1 MSDIRTKIEKKARKA
16 IVQYAFLRW
25 ENAVIIGTVLLL
37 MFFLPQPFK
46 GWPIWG
52 WPALGGVAVVAIV
65 ISSLTDLETNA
76 KVQLDLFQE
85 RFNPRK
91 VLDAE
96 LRSEVE
102 KALEYQRRI
111 EAYIG
116 KQRPGVLR
124 DRLVDTAGQLAD
136 WVGNIYQLA
145 LRLDAYRHDPLLAQE
160 RASVPR
166 EIEAL
171 TSRQSIERNAE
182 VKRQLDAV
190 IESKRK
196 QIESLAA
203 LNSRMQQAELQ
214 LEQSNT
220 ALATVYSQAQLIN
233 AQDIESGRSDRL
245 RQDIQEQ
252 IARLNDL
259 VSSINEVYDFQGA
272 EIPKKS

>member
-1 MSDIRTKIEKKARKA
+1 MSDIRSGIEKRARKA
-16 IVQYAFLRW
+16 IIQYAFLRW
-25 ENAVIIGTVLLL
+25 ENAVIIGMVMLL

-52 WPALGGVAVVAIV
+52 WPALGVLGVAVMVF
-65 ISSLTDLETNA
+65 SSLTDASANA

-91 VLDAE
+91 VQDAE
-96 LRSEVE
+96 LRNEVE

-111 EAYIG
+111 EASIN
-116 KQRPGVLR
+116 KQRAGVLR
-124 DRLVDTAGQLAD
+124 DRLEDTAGQLAD
-136 WVGNIYQLA
+136 WVSQIYQLA

-160 RASVPR
+160 RASVPK
-166 EIEAL
+166 ELEAL
-171 TSRQSIERNAE
+171 TSRQSLEKNQE
-182 VKRQLDAV
+182 VKKQLEAV
-190 IESKRK
+190 LESKRK
-196 QIESLAA
+196 QMESLAA

-220 ALATVYSQAQLIN
+220 ALATVYSQAQLIS

-245 RQDIQEQ
+245 RQDIQDQ

-259 VSSINEVYDFQGA
+259 VSSLNEVYDYRGPG
-272 EIPKKS
+272 IG

>member
-1 MSDIRTKIEKKARKA
+1 MSDIRSRIEKKARKA

-25 ENAVIIGTVLLL
+25 ENAVIIGMVMLL
-37 MFFLPQPFK
+37 MFFLPEPFA

-52 WPALGGVAVVAIV
+52 WPALGVLGVAAMVF
-65 ISSLTDLETNA
+65 SSLTDLEANA

-91 VLDAE
+91 VQDTE
-96 LRSEVE
+96 LRNEVE

-116 KQRPGVLR
+116 KQRAGVLR
-124 DRLVDTAGQLAD
+124 DRLEDTAGQLAD
-136 WVGNIYQLA
+136 WVSYIYQLA

-160 RASVPR
+160 RATVPK
-166 EIEAL
+166 ELEAL
-171 TSRQSIERNAE
+171 TSRQSLEKNQE
-182 VKRQLDAV
+182 VKQQLDAV
-190 IESKRK
+190 IESNRK
-196 QIESLAA
+196 QMESLAA
-203 LNSRMQQAELQ
+203 LNSRMEQAELQ

-245 RQDIQEQ
+245 RQDIQDQ

-259 VSSINEVYDFQGA
+259 VSSINEVYDYQGPG
-272 EIPKKS
+272 IS

>member
-1 MSDIRTKIEKKARKA
+1 MSDIRSRIEKKARKA

-25 ENAVIIGTVLLL
+25 ENAVIIGMVMLL
-37 MFFLPQPFK
+37 MFFLPQPFA

-52 WPALGGVAVVAIV
+52 WPALGVLGVAAMVF
-65 ISSLTDLETNA
+65 SSLTDLETNA

-91 VLDAE
+91 VQDVE
-96 LRSEVE
+96 LRNEVE

-116 KQRPGVLR
+116 KQRAGVLR
-124 DRLVDTAGQLAD
+124 DRLEDTAGQLAD

-145 LRLDAYRHDPLLAQE
+145 LRLDTYRHDPLLAQE
-160 RASVPR
+160 RATVPK
-166 EIEAL
+166 ELEAL
-171 TSRQSIERNAE
+171 TSRQGLEKNQE
-182 VKRQLDAV
+182 VKQQLDAV

-196 QIESLAA
+196 QMESLAA
-203 LNSRMQQAELQ
+203 LNSRMEQAELQ

-259 VSSINEVYDFQGA
+259 VSSINEVYDYQG
-272 EIPKKS
+272 PGTS

>member
-1 MSDIRTKIEKKARKA
+1 MSDIRSGIEKRARKA
-16 IVQYAFLRW
+16 IIQYAFLRW
-25 ENAVIIGTVLLL
+25 ENAVIIGMVMLL

-52 WPALGGVAVVAIV
+52 WPALGVLGVAVMVF
-65 ISSLTDLETNA
+65 SSLTDASANA

-91 VLDAE
+91 VQDAE
-96 LRSEVE
+96 LRNEVE

-111 EAYIG
+111 EASIN
-116 KQRPGVLR
+116 KQRAGVLR
-124 DRLVDTAGQLAD
+124 DRLEDTAGQLAD
-136 WVGNIYQLA
+136 WVSQIYQLA

-160 RASVPR
+160 RASVPK
-166 EIEAL
+166 ELEAL
-171 TSRQSIERNAE
+171 TSRQSLEKNQA
-182 VKRQLDAV
+182 VKKQLEAV
-190 IESKRK
+190 LESKRK
-196 QIESLAA
+196 QMESLAA

-220 ALATVYSQAQLIN
+220 ALATVYSQAQLIS

-245 RQDIQEQ
+245 RQDIQDQ

-259 VSSINEVYDFQGA
+259 VSSLNEVYDYRGPG
-272 EIPKKS
+272 IG

>member
-1 MSDIRTKIEKKARKA
+1 MSDIRSGIEKRARKA

-25 ENAVIIGTVLLL
+25 ENAVIIGIVILL
-37 MFFLPQPFK
+37 MFFLPQPLP

-52 WPALGGVAVVAIV
+52 WLALGVLGVAAIV
-65 ISSLTDLETNA
+65 TSSLTDASANA

-91 VLDAE
+91 VQDAE
-96 LRSEVE
+96 LRHEVE

-111 EAYIG
+111 EAYIS
-116 KQRPGVLR
+116 KQRAGVLR
-124 DRLVDTAGQLAD
+124 DRLEDTAGQLAD
-136 WVGNIYQLA
+136 WVSQIYELA

-160 RASVPR
+160 RASVPK
-166 EIEAL
+166 ELEAL
-171 TSRQSIERNAE
+171 TSRQSLEKNPE
-182 VKRQLDAV
+182 VKKQLEAV

-196 QIESLAA
+196 QMESLAA

-259 VSSINEVYDFQGA
+259 VSSLNEVYDYQGPG
-272 EIPKKS
+272 IG

>member
-1 MSDIRTKIEKKARKA
+1 MSDIRSGIEKRARKA

-25 ENAVIIGTVLLL
+25 ENAVIIGMVMLL
-37 MFFLPQPFK
+37 MFFLPRPFK

-52 WPALGGVAVVAIV
+52 WPALGVLGVAAMVF
-65 ISSLTDLETNA
+65 SSLTDASANA

-91 VLDAE
+91 VQDAE
-96 LRSEVE
+96 LRNEVE

-111 EAYIG
+111 EAYIS
-116 KQRPGVLR
+116 KQRAGVLR
-124 DRLVDTAGQLAD
+124 DRLEDTAGQLAD
-136 WVGNIYQLA
+136 WVGHIYQLA

-160 RASVPR
+160 RATVPK
-166 EIEAL
+166 ELEAL
-171 TSRQSIERNAE
+171 TSRQNLEKNPE
-182 VKRQLDAV
+182 VKKQLEAV
-190 IESKRK
+190 LESKRK
-196 QIESLAA
+196 QMESLAA

-220 ALATVYSQAQLIN
+220 ALATVYSQAQLIS

-259 VSSINEVYDFQGA
+259 VSSLNEVYDYRG
-272 EIPKKS
+272 SGMS

>member
-1 MSDIRTKIEKKARKA
+1 MSDIRSGIEKKARKA

-25 ENAVIIGTVLLL
+25 ENAVIIGMVMLL

-52 WPALGGVAVVAIV
+52 WPALGVLGVAVMVL
-65 ISSLTDLETNA
+65 SSLTDMSANA

-91 VLDAE
+91 VQDAE
-96 LRSEVE
+96 LRNEIE

-116 KQRPGVLR
+116 KQRAGVLR
-124 DRLVDTAGQLAD
+124 DRLEDTAGQLAD
-136 WVGNIYQLA
+136 WVSQIYQLA

-160 RASVPR
+160 RATVPK
-166 EIEAL
+166 ELEAL
-171 TSRQSIERNAE
+171 TARQSLEKNQE
-182 VKRQLDAV
+182 VKKQLEAV
-190 IESKRK
+190 LESKRK
-196 QIESLAA
+196 QMESLAA

-220 ALATVYSQAQLIN
+220 ALATVYSQAQLIS

-245 RQDIQEQ
+245 RQDIQDQ

-259 VSSINEVYDFQGA
+259 VSSLNEVYDYQG
-272 EIPKKS
+272 PGMS

>member
-1 MSDIRTKIEKKARKA
+1 MSNIRSGIEKKARRA

-25 ENAVIIGTVLLL
+25 ENAVIIGMVMLL
-37 MFFLPQPFK
+37 MFFLPQPFA

-52 WPALGGVAVVAIV
+52 WPALGVLGVAAMVF
-65 ISSLTDLETNA
+65 SSLTDMKANA

-91 VLDAE
+91 VQDVE
-96 LRSEVE
+96 LRNEVE

-111 EAYIG
+111 EAYIN
-116 KQRPGVLR
+116 KQRAGVLR
-124 DRLVDTAGQLAD
+124 DRLEDTAGQLAD
-136 WVGNIYQLA
+136 WVSHIYQLA

-160 RASVPR
+160 RATVPK
-166 EIEAL
+166 ELESL
-171 TSRQSIERNAE
+171 TSRQGLEKNQE
-182 VKRQLDAV
+182 VKQQLDAV

-196 QIESLAA
+196 QMESLGA
-203 LNSRMQQAELQ
+203 LNSRMEQAELE

-220 ALATVYSQAQLIN
+220 ALATVYSQAQLIS

-245 RQDIQEQ
+245 RQDIQDQ

-259 VSSINEVYDFQGA
+259 VSSLNEVYDYQG
-272 EIPKKS
+272 PGN

>member
-1 MSDIRTKIEKKARKA
+1 MSDIRSRIEKRARKA
-16 IVQYAFLRW
+16 IIQYAFLRW
-25 ENAVIIGTVLLL
+25 ENAVIIGMVMLL
-37 MFFLPQPFK
+37 MFFLPRPFA

-52 WPALGGVAVVAIV
+52 WPALGVLGMAAMVF
-65 ISSLTDLETNA
+65 SSLTDLEANA

-91 VLDAE
+91 VQDAE
-96 LRSEVE
+96 LRREVE

-116 KQRPGVLR
+116 KQRAGVLR
-124 DRLVDTAGQLAD
+124 DRLEDTAGQLAD
-136 WVGNIYQLA
+136 WVSHIYALA

-160 RASVPR
+160 RATAPK
-166 EIEAL
+166 ELEAL
-171 TSRQSIERNAE
+171 TSRQSLEKNPA
-182 VKRQLDAV
+182 VKQQLEAV
-190 IESKRK
+190 IDSKRK
-196 QIESLAA
+196 QMDSLAA
-203 LNSRMQQAELQ
+203 LNSRMQKAELQ

-220 ALATVYSQAQLIN
+220 SLATVYSQTQLIS

-259 VSSINEVYDFQGA
+259 VGSLNEVYDYQGPG
-272 EIPKKS
+272 IS